1 MPYFND
7 NLTFFSNIQIQ
18 RFQIKPKS
26 SSSQLINTKTIYST
40 WTDSKNALIVTSK
53 WQYLLIR

>member
-7 NLTFFSNIQIQ
+7 NLTVFSNIQIQ